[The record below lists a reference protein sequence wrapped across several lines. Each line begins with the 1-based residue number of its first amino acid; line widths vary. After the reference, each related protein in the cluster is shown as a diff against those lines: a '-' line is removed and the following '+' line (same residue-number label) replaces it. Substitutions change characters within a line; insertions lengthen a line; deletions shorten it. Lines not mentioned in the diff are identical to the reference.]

1 MSTVTTPLAS
11 PRTNRSLSKHLLWY
25 ALGFA
30 GISVLLYTDYPLVFH
45 PAPGDHYHAKLIRD
59 FVYLMPHAI
68 AGILATV
75 LGPFQF
81 STRFRQRHLSLHRL
95 MGKVYI
101 VSVCVAAPMVMI
113 IGRGFDFPLVF
124 MGDLQA
130 SLWLLCTL
138 AAFITARNRQ
148 IAIHRQWMIR
158 SYAFTL
164 NFIFSRLLNP
174 IPAYFNMS
182 DTGLALTLALLTALY
197 FFIPQIAFNWH
208 ELTTRRA

>member
-1 MSTVTTPLAS
+1 MSTATTPLTRPS
-11 PRTNRSLSKHLLWY
+11 TKRNLGKHLLWY
-25 ALGFA
+25 ALGLA
-30 GISVLLYTDYPLVFH
+30 GISVLIYTDYPLVFH
-45 PAPGDHYHAKLIRD
+45 PDPGDHYRAKLIRD
-59 FVYLMPHAI
+59 FLLLIPHAV
-68 AGILATV
+68 GGVLATV

-101 VSVCVAAPMVMI
+101 ISVCVAAPMVI
-113 IGRGFDFPLVF
+113 FLGRGFQFPLTF

-130 SLWLLCTL
+130 SLWLICTL
-138 AAFITARNRQ
+138 LAFITARNRQ

-164 NFIFSRLLNP
+164 NFILSRLLNP

-182 DTGLALTLALLTALY
+182 DTGLALTLALLTAAY
-197 FFIPQIAFNWH
+197 FLIPEIAFNWR
-208 ELTTRRA
+208 ELTHRRA

>member
-1 MSTVTTPLAS
+1 MSTATTPLAS
-11 PRTNRSLSKHLLWY
+11 PRTSGTFPKHLLWY
-25 ALGFA
+25 VLGLA

-45 PAPGDHYHAKLIRD
+45 PEPGNPYHAKLIRD

-68 AGILATV
+68 GGILATII
-75 LGPFQF
+75 GPFQF

-101 VSVCVAAPMVMI
+101 VSVLVAAPMVII

-130 SLWLLCTL
+130 ALWLICTL
-138 AAFITARNRQ
+138 LAFITARNRQ
-148 IAIHRQWMIR
+148 IAIHRQWMVR

-174 IPAYFNMS
+174 IPAYFHMS
-182 DTGLALTLALLTALY
+182 DTGLALTLALLSVSY
-197 FFIPQIAFNWH
+197 FLVPEIAFNWR
-208 ELTTRRA
+208 ELTHRRA

>member
-1 MSTVTTPLAS
+1 MSTATPPFA
-11 PRTNRSLSKHLLWY
+11 PARTRCLSKHVLWY
-25 ALGFA
+25 ALGLA

-68 AGILATV
+68 GGILATA

-130 SLWLLCTL
+130 SLWLICTL
-138 AAFITARNRQ
+138 LAFVTARNRQ
-148 IAIHRQWMIR
+148 IAVHRQWMVR

-164 NFIFSRLLNP
+164 NFILSRLLNP
-174 IPAYFNMS
+174 IPAYFNIS
-182 DTGLALTLALLTALY
+182 DTGLALTLALLTASY
-197 FFIPQIAFNWH
+197 FLIPEIAFNWR
-208 ELTTRRA
+208 EITRSRA

>member
-1 MSTVTTPLAS
+1 MSTATPPFA
-11 PRTNRSLSKHLLWY
+11 PARTRSLSKHVLWY
-25 ALGFA
+25 ALGLA

-68 AGILATV
+68 GGILATA

-130 SLWLLCTL
+130 SLWLICTL
-138 AAFITARNRQ
+138 LAFVTARNRQ
-148 IAIHRQWMIR
+148 IAVHRQWMVR

-164 NFIFSRLLNP
+164 NFILSRLLNP

-182 DTGLALTLALLTALY
+182 DTGLALTLALLTASY
-197 FFIPQIAFNWH
+197 FLIPEIAFNWREITH
-208 ELTTRRA
+208 SRA

>member
-1 MSTVTTPLAS
+1 MSTATPPLIRPS
-11 PRTNRSLSKHLLWY
+11 TKRNLGKHLLWY
-25 ALGFA
+25 ALGLA

-45 PAPGDHYHAKLIRD
+45 PDPGDHYHAKLIRD

-68 AGILATV
+68 GGILATI

-101 VSVCVAAPMVMI
+101 LSVCVAAPMVMI
-113 IGRGFDFPLVF
+113 IGRGFQFPLTF

-130 SLWLLCTL
+130 SLWLICTVL
-138 AAFITARNRQ
+138 AFITARNRQ

-164 NFIFSRLLNP
+164 NFILSRLLNP
-174 IPAYFNMS
+174 IPAYFHMS
-182 DTGLALTLALLTALY
+182 DTGLALTLALLTASY
-197 FFIPQIAFNWH
+197 FLIPEIVFNWR
-208 ELTTRRA
+208 ELTLRRA

>member
-1 MSTVTTPLAS
+1 MSTATTPLTRPS
-11 PRTNRSLSKHLLWY
+11 TKRNLGKHLLWY
-25 ALGFA
+25 ALGLA
-30 GISVLLYTDYPLVFH
+30 GISVLIYTDYPLVFH
-45 PAPGDHYHAKLIRD
+45 PDPGDHYRAKLIRD
-59 FVYLMPHAI
+59 FLLLIPHAV
-68 AGILATV
+68 GGVLATV

-101 VSVCVAAPMVMI
+101 ISVCVAAPMVI
-113 IGRGFDFPLVF
+113 FLGRGFQFPLTF

-130 SLWLLCTL
+130 SLWLICTL
-138 AAFITARNRQ
+138 LAFITARNRQ

-164 NFIFSRLLNP
+164 NFILSRLLNP

-182 DTGLALTLALLTALY
+182 DTGLALILALLTAAY
-197 FFIPQIAFNWH
+197 FLIPEIAFNWR
-208 ELTTRRA
+208 ELTHRRA